1 MLEPG
6 GANDDKGK
14 MQKGRQVKGDFELK
28 HSSLMLLGKSR
39 LYILEDGSK
48 YLF

>member
-6 GANDDKGK
+6 GPNDDKGK

-28 HSSLMLLGKSR
+28 HSGLKVLGKSR
-39 LYILEDGSK
+39 LYVFG
-48 YLF
+48 